1 MMRYCTRADI
11 GNAIPE
17 MTLVQLSNDD
27 PAAMSPNENV
37 IEDGVR
43 QAEELVDGYLRGRYN
58 LPLDPVPTVLRDAVV
73 YLARHWLYQRRPEGA
88 LPDAVKDSRKDTIKL
103 LESIRDG
110 VVTLGMPGGQAA
122 PEPGEIRVRAR
133 RQQFSGDLW
142 EGYR

>member
-1 MMRYCTRADI
+1 MRYCTRNDI

-17 MTLVQLSNDD
+17 LTLIQLSNDD
-27 PAAMSPNENV
+27 PAAMQPNEGV

-110 VVTLGMPGGQAA
+110 VVTLGMPSGQAA
-122 PEPGEIRVRAR
+122 PEPGEIRVRSR
-133 RQQFSGDLW
+133 TQQFGADLW
-142 EGYR
+142 ESY

>member
-1 MMRYCTRADI
+1 MRYCTRADL

-17 MTLVQLSNDD
+17 LTLIQLSNDD
-27 PAAMSPNENV
+27 SSAEQPNEAV

-73 YLARHWLYQRRPEGA
+73 YLARHWLYQRRPEGV

-110 VVTLGMPGGQAA
+110 VVTLGMPTGQAT
-122 PEPGEIRVRAR
+122 PEPGEVRVRSR
-133 RQQFSGDLW
+133 RQQFDDTLW
-142 EGYR
+142 EGY

>member
-1 MMRYCTRADI
+1 MRYCTRADI

-17 MTLVQLSNDD
+17 MTLIQLSNDD

-110 VVTLGMPGGQAA
+110 VVTLGMPTGDAA
-122 PEPGEIRVRAR
+122 PEPGEIRVRVR
-133 RQQFSGDLW
+133 KQQFGADTW
-142 EGYR
+142 ERY

>member
-1 MMRYCTRADI
+1 MRYCTRADI

-17 MTLVQLSNDD
+17 MTLIQLSNDD

-37 IEDGVR
+37 VEDGVR

-110 VVTLGMPGGQAA
+110 VVTLGMPTGHAA
-122 PEPGEIRVRAR
+122 PEPGEIRVRVR
-133 RQQFSGDLW
+133 KQQFGADTW
-142 EGYR
+142 GRY

>member
-1 MMRYCTRADI
+1 MRYCTRADL

-17 MTLVQLSNDD
+17 LTLTQLSNDD
-27 PAAMSPNENV
+27 PSAEQPSEAV

-73 YLARHWLYQRRPEGA
+73 YLARHWLYQRRPEGV

-110 VVTLGMPGGQAA
+110 VVTLGMPTGQAA
-122 PEPGEIRVRAR
+122 PEPGEVRVRSR
-133 RQQFSGDLW
+133 RQQFDDTVW
-142 EGYR
+142 EGY

>member
-1 MMRYCTRADI
+1 MRYCTRADI

-17 MTLVQLSNDD
+17 MTLIQLSNDD
-27 PAAMSPNENV
+27 PAAALPNESV

-110 VVTLGMPGGQAA
+110 VVTLGMPTGHAA
-122 PEPGEIRVRAR
+122 PEPGEVRVRVR
-133 RQQFSGDLW
+133 KQQFDADTWGR
-142 EGYR
+142 Y

>member
-1 MMRYCTRADI
+1 MRYCNRMDI

-17 MTLVQLSNDD
+17 LTLVQLSNDD
-27 PAAMSPNENV
+27 PAAEQPNESV
-37 IEDGVR
+37 IEEAVR
-43 QAEELVDGYLRGRYN
+43 QAEELVDGYMRGRYV

-73 YLARHWLYQRRPEGA
+73 YLARHWLYQRRPEGT

-110 VVTLGMPGGQAA
+110 VVTLGMPSGQIA

-133 RQQFSGDLW
+133 RQQFGDETW
-142 EGYR
+142 GGYQ

>member
-1 MMRYCTRADI
+1 MRYCTRNDI

-17 MTLVQLSNDD
+17 MTLIQLSNDD
-27 PAAMSPNENV
+27 PAAMQPNEGV

-73 YLARHWLYQRRPEGA
+73 YLARHWLYQRRPEGV

-110 VVTLGMPGGQAA
+110 VVTLGMPTGHAA
-122 PEPGEIRVRAR
+122 PEPGEIQVRSR
-133 RQQFSGDLW
+133 RQQFSSDLW
-142 EGYR
+142 EGY

>member
-1 MMRYCTRADI
+1 MRYCTRADI

-17 MTLVQLSNDD
+17 ITLIQLSNDD
-27 PAAMSPNENV
+27 PAAEQPNENV
-37 IEDGVR
+37 IGDGVR

-73 YLARHWLYQRRPEGA
+73 YLARHWLYQRRPEGV
-88 LPDAVKDSRKDTIKL
+88 LPDPVKDSRKDTIKL

-110 VVTLGMPGGQAA
+110 VVTLGMPTGQAA

-133 RQQFSGDLW
+133 PQQFTNTQW
-142 EGYR
+142 ERY

>member
-1 MMRYCTRADI
+1 MRYCTRADI

-17 MTLVQLSNDD
+17 ITLIQLSNDD
-27 PAAMSPNENV
+27 PAAQQPNENV
-37 IEDGVR
+37 IGDGVR

-73 YLARHWLYQRRPEGA
+73 YLARHWLYQRRPEGMM
-88 LPDAVKDSRKDTIKL
+88 PDPVKDGRKDTIKL

-110 VVTLGMPGGQAA
+110 VVTLGMPTGQAA

-133 RQQFSGDLW
+133 RPQFTNDHW
-142 EGYR
+142 ERY

>member
-1 MMRYCTRADI
+1 MRYCIRADI

-17 MTLVQLSNDD
+17 LTLIQLSNDD
-27 PAAMSPNENV
+27 PAARLPNESV

-110 VVTLGMPGGQAA
+110 VVTLGMPAGHAA
-122 PEPGEIRVRAR
+122 PEPGEIRVRVRPQRFDADTWGR
-133 RQQFSGDLW
+133 
-142 EGYR
+142 Y

>member
-1 MMRYCTRADI
+1 MRYCTRADI

-17 MTLVQLSNDD
+17 LTLIQLSNDD
-27 PAAMSPNENV
+27 PAAALPNESV
-37 IEDGVR
+37 IEDAVR

-73 YLARHWLYQRRPEGA
+73 YLARHWLYQRRPEGMM
-88 LPDAVKDSRKDTIKL
+88 PDPVKDSRKDTIKL

-110 VVTLGMPGGQAA
+110 VVTLGMPTGQAA

-133 RQQFSGDLW
+133 PQQFADDLW
-142 EGYR
+142 RRY

>member
-1 MMRYCTRADI
+1 MRYCTRNDI

-17 MTLVQLSNDD
+17 MTLIQLSNDD
-27 PAAMSPNENV
+27 PAAMLPNEGV

-110 VVTLGMPGGQAA
+110 VVTLGMPTGQAA
-122 PEPGEIRVRAR
+122 PEPGEIRVRSR
-133 RQQFSGDLW
+133 RQQFSSDLW
-142 EGYR
+142 EGY

>member
-1 MMRYCTRADI
+1 MRYCNRMDI

-17 MTLVQLSNDD
+17 LTLVQLSNDD
-27 PAAMSPNENV
+27 PAAEQPNESV
-37 IEDGVR
+37 IEEAVR
-43 QAEELVDGYLRGRYN
+43 QAEELVDGYMRGRYV

-73 YLARHWLYQRRPEGA
+73 YLARHWLYQRRPEGT

-110 VVTLGMPGGQAA
+110 VVTLGMPSGQIA

-133 RQQFSGDLW
+133 RQQFGDDTW
-142 EGYR
+142 SGYR

>member
-1 MMRYCTRADI
+1 MRYCTRADL

-17 MTLVQLSNDD
+17 LTLTQLSNDD
-27 PAAMSPNENV
+27 PSAEQPNEAV

-73 YLARHWLYQRRPEGA
+73 YLARHWLYQRRPEGV

-110 VVTLGMPGGQAA
+110 VVTLGMPTGQAA
-122 PEPGEIRVRAR
+122 PEPGEVRVRSR
-133 RQQFSGDLW
+133 RQQFDDTVW
-142 EGYR
+142 EGY

>member
-1 MMRYCTRADI
+1 MRYCTRADI

-17 MTLVQLSNDD
+17 MTLIQLSNDD

-110 VVTLGMPGGQAA
+110 VVTLGMPAGHAA

-133 RQQFSGDLW
+133 KQRFDADTW
-142 EGYR
+142 ERY